1 MCVGLFSDEVDS
13 LLCERKEGEQEH
25 SRRMKTEFLVSF
37 DGVST
42 FAAELTT
49 SDTLTVKYNRNKLA
63 SWNVKHSRL
72 E

>member
-1 MCVGLFSDEVDS
+1 MLNLLFPDEVDS

-42 FAAELTT
+42 LIAG
-49 SDTLTVKYNRNKLA
+49 NKVLIIP
-63 SWNVKHSRL
+63 
-72 E
+72 